1 MLRKLLTTALVLAI
15 LVAGGALALA
25 AEGDWGTRGPHVDEI
40 LLPIIA
46 DDEAQ
51 LLALQRGEIHVL
63 PGSANP
69 VHLQRMESDPNIDV
83 TVSPGFHMFYLAF
96 NMREEPLSDISVR
109 RAIAHV
115 IDREEIIL
123 SLFQGYM
130 LPLAEFVPQSSPFFN
145 PDVEVAEYD
154 PELAARILDDA
165 GYVMGPNGVR
175 INPRTGQELR
185 PLELLT
191 PTAEEAP
198 TSAELGVIIAN
209 AAQSI
214 GLPVVAT
221 PMDFN
226 VIVDRI
232 RNEVDGT
239 RNFDMYVLAWN
250 LSRFPTHLYSLF
262 HSDFDVDGGNNNP
275 GMRDPVYDRAAERVF
290 RPRDLDE
297 ALEAAYEAQE
307 IIQWLQPY
315 VPLYSRPY
323 FDSFRSDIVTGYVP
337 HLGYGAASNVSASI
351 WTPLNIRL
359 VDQERGG
366 TVRFLL
372 DLEPGNLNVL
382 VGTSAFDAR
391 VFGLVYGPGLITAEP
406 YENED
411 FPWEATRWEVGTW
424 TTPQGNE
431 ASKITYYLRDDVT
444 WHDGVP
450 FTAEDVKFTMDYL
463 KQQRVPKYQTAW
475 IDYSHSEIH
484 DDYTI
489 TVYFNTLSYWH
500 TYNVGGFLAKHIWEN
515 VPVYDEFE
523 PWKEPHPTVEG
534 LTMMIGTGPFV
545 FKEYVPGEYV
555 RVVRYEDFWAG
566 LDR

>member
-1 MLRKLLTTALVLAI
+1 MRKLLTLTLALAV
-15 LVAGGALALA
+15 LVAGNALVFAQEA
-25 AEGDWGTRGPHVDEI
+25 DWGVRGPHVDEI

-51 LLALQRGEIHVL
+51 LLALLRGDIHVL
-63 PGSANP
+63 PGRANP
-69 VHLQRMESDPNIDV
+69 AHLARLEAEPNVDV

-96 NMREEPLSDISVR
+96 NMRKDPLDDIVVR
-109 RAIAHV
+109 RALAHV
-115 IDREEIIL
+115 IDRDEIIF

-130 LPLAEFVPQSSPFFN
+130 LPLAEFVPPASPFFN
-145 PDVEVAEYD
+145 PDVDVAEYD
-154 PELAARILDDA
+154 PELAAQILDDA
-165 GYVMGPNGVR
+165 GYVMGPNGIR

-198 TSAELGVIIAN
+198 TSAELGVIIAE
-209 AAQSI
+209 AAQAI

-232 RNEVDGT
+232 SNETEDGG
-239 RNFDMYVLAWN
+239 RNFDMYVLAWS

-275 GMRDPVYDRAAERVF
+275 GMRDPQYDAAAERVF

-297 ALEAAYEAQE
+297 AFEAAYEAQE
-307 IIQWLQPY
+307 IIQWVQPY
-315 VPLYSRPY
+315 IPLYSRPY
-323 FDSFRSDIVTGYVP
+323 FDAFRSDIVTGYVP
-337 HLGYGAASNVSASI
+337 HLGYGAASNVSSSI

-372 DLEPGNLNVL
+372 DVEPGNLNVL
-382 VGTSAFDAR
+382 VGTSAYDSR

-406 YENED
+406 YENQD
-411 FPWEATRWEVGTW
+411 FPWEATHWEVDTW
-424 TTPQGNE
+424 ITPEGNE
-431 ASKITYYLRDDVT
+431 GSKITYYLRDDVT

-450 FTAEDVKFTMDYL
+450 FTAHDVKFTMDYL
-463 KQQRVPKYQTAW
+463 KEQRVPKYQTAW
-475 IDYSHSEIH
+475 IDYSHAEVI
-484 DDYTI
+484 DDYTV
-489 TVYFNTLSYWH
+489 TVYFNTVSYWH
-500 TYNVGGFLAKHIWEN
+500 TYNVAGFLAKHIWEN

-566 LDR
+566 LDK